1 MPHFYVEYCGMKNVR
16 RYSLE
21 SSTGNLSFICQWLSM
36 KTWLIKYKNIY
47 IILKL
52 IICMVLIELQVNL
65 SCSLTTF
72 TVCLT
77 EIVTWSDI
85 QYIRSKN
92 KNYPIYSPELS
103 ELISTYFSVSL
114 QSQENVKEQWGLLM
128 KLSKVGVNPQTVP
141 IRHPFKIFFSKW
153 LVSLFQKIRFKW

>member
-1 MPHFYVEYCGMKNVR
+1 
-16 RYSLE
+16 
-21 SSTGNLSFICQWLSM
+21 
-36 KTWLIKYKNIY
+36 
-47 IILKL
+47 
-52 IICMVLIELQVNL
+52 MVLIELQVNL

-114 QSQENVKEQWGLLM
+114 QSQENVKEQ
-128 KLSKVGVNPQTVP
+128 
-141 IRHPFKIFFSKW
+141 
-153 LVSLFQKIRFKW
+153 